1 MAQRPEELC
10 LNRFISFLYNIRYSA
25 KPRVCCGERVER
37 ERECGLRKL
46 RCVLGAHNTQV
57 DNYTMS
63 HDTSSS
69 WGGADKEWALAPVG
83 VADALRT
90 GGWRV
95 AETVA
100 SQLIT

>member
-1 MAQRPEELC
+1 
-10 LNRFISFLYNIRYSA
+10 
-25 KPRVCCGERVER
+25 
-37 ERECGLRKL
+37 
-46 RCVLGAHNTQV
+46 
-57 DNYTMS
+57 
-63 HDTSSS
+63 S